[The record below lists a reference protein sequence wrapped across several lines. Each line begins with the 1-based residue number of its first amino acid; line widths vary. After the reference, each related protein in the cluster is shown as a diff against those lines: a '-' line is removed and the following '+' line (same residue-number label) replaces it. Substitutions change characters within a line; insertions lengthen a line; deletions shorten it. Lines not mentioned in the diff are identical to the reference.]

1 MKVTCPK
8 CRKVVQAPD
17 EWAGRKVKCPG
28 CKDMIKLPLS
38 ADGSS
43 AEDLNF
49 DLGRLG
55 SLEAGGEILV
65 REHKGK
71 PLSLKE
77 AQQMAAQVADRPPP
91 EPTDPTIRICPKCG
105 QKVRCLDPYAEVMCS
120 YCSTG
125 ITGRSDESTRK
136 AKYIQDDS
144 LLKKPV
150 SFYDGFTSAA
160 AYPLPALG
168 SIGVGMAL
176 AFASITAPLLAVL
189 GFLAAA
195 NANPITQKPGGTD
208 YGWVGLFITSMFIAQ
223 AAYFGSV
230 AYCILIDTIRTT
242 NSGTETPPN
251 LIWNII
257 KFGSTLGGYAILV
270 VLYVGVVAIL
280 LIASNGTLP
289 FLGPTGTKWSDF
301 AALGQPGNLVI
312 LTLLTFC
319 IPMNL
324 IGLASGHP
332 FYGLNPLRFGLSIG
346 KTIGHYIF
354 LFLIFVLYV
363 GIYAG
368 IMTAV
373 LSWAGP
379 AILQTAREGLKAGL
393 ANMIG
398 GLGAWA
404 VVLGAGFYF
413 AYSIGRIL
421 GLFSRTYNKS
431 LNFES

>member
-28 CKDMIKLPLS
+28 CKDMIKLPAS
-38 ADGSS
+38 ADGST

-55 SLEAGGEILV
+55 SLEAGGQVLI

-77 AQQMAAQVADRPPP
+77 AQQMAAQVAESLPPV
-91 EPTDPTIRICPKCG
+91 PTDPTIRTCPKCG
-105 QKVRCLDPYAEVMCS
+105 QKVRCLDPYAEVMCG

-125 ITGRSDESTRK
+125 IAGRADESASK
-136 AKYIQDDS
+136 AKYLHEDERF
-144 LLKKPV
+144 KNPV
-150 SFYDGFTSAA
+150 TFYAGFTSAA

-168 SIGVGMAL
+168 SIGLGMTM
-176 AFASITAPLLAVL
+176 AFASITAPLLIVL
-189 GFLAAA
+189 GFIASA
-195 NANPITQKPGGTD
+195 NLNPITQKPEGTD
-208 YGWVGLFITSMFIAQ
+208 YGWVGLFITGMFIAQ
-223 AAYFGSV
+223 AVYFGSV
-230 AYCILIDTIRTT
+230 AYCILIDTVRTT
-242 NSGTETPPN
+242 KSGVETPPN
-251 LIWNII
+251 LSWNII

-270 VLYVGVVAIL
+270 LVYLAVITIL
-280 LIASNGTLP
+280 VISSYGAFPYLP
-289 FLGPTGTKWSDF
+289 AFGMQWTAF
-301 AALGQPGNLVI
+301 AVLGQPGNLVV

-332 FYGLNPLRFGLSIG
+332 FYGLNPVRFGLSIG
-346 KTIGHYIF
+346 KTAGHYTF
-354 LFLIFVLYV
+354 LFLIFVLYIGIYV
-363 GIYAG
+363 GIMA
-368 IMTAV
+368 AV

-379 AILQTAREGLKAGL
+379 VILRTAREGLKAGL
-393 ANMIG
+393 TNMIG
-398 GLGAWA
+398 GLGAWS

-421 GLFSRTYNKS
+421 GLFSRTYGKS
-431 LNFES
+431 LKFED